1 MEIQAANLLPYR
13 TAAGFFIS
21 TIIQNFLVKLP
32 RLPVVFPVPLGPAV
46 LVILLLTVVG
56 ATGARAAR
64 KLAVVKGHKLVT
76 AIILSPHT
84 EERIVLVHRLKL
96 APRLPVLLVP
106 SLLLLVLFPEALPPV
121 THQWLGLPRILLPGT
136 QKLQEIIQM
145 ALIFLTAHP
154 ATLTIPFST
163 EQALSSSIIISTVL
177 LLFLIPQT

>member
-96 APRLPVLLVP
+96 APRLPVLLVLSLRLP
-106 SLLLLVLFPEALPPV
+106 AQSLEVPLLVIHQYLGALPILLLPAPP
-121 THQWLGLPRILLPGT
+121 R
-136 QKLQEIIQM
+136 LQEIIR
-145 ALIFLTAHP
+145 
-154 ATLTIPFST
+154 T
-163 EQALSSSIIISTVL
+163 EP
-177 LLFLIPQT
+177 LFLKVNLVTLIIL